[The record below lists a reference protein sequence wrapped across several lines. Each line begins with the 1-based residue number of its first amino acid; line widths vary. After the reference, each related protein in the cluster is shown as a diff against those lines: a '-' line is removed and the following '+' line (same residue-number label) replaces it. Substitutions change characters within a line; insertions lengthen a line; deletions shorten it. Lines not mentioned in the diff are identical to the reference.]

1 LKTPEAPQAASLRW
15 RKSSYSSA
23 QNACV
28 EVADT
33 RTACTVRD
41 SKNPGH
47 GHLTF
52 TAKAWRSFVAHVK
65 DGKYDA

>member
-1 LKTPEAPQAASLRW
+1 MKIHQAPQTASLRW

-33 RTACTVRD
+33 RTAYAVRD
-41 SKNPGH
+41 SKNPGQ

-52 TAKAWRSFVAHVK
+52 TTKAWESFVAQVK
-65 DGKYDA
+65 DAKYDE